1 MGLALESVKKYQ
13 LFTIQLTVSFY
24 FNEYQNKEYRNIRN
38 KVSAIMGVVLG
49 NKDLK
54 GVGHCGIILWSLGTF
69 VIFPNFLRSWG
80 LSRSATRET
89 IRIYHVYY

>member
-38 KVSAIMGVVLG
+38 KVPAILGVVLG

-54 GVGHCGIILWSLGTF
+54 GVGHWGIILWSLDTF
-69 VIFPNFLRSWG
+69 VIFPNFLRS
-80 LSRSATRET
+80 
-89 IRIYHVYY
+89 

>member
-38 KVSAIMGVVLG
+38 KVPAIMGAVLG

-54 GVGHCGIILWSLGTF
+54 GVGHWGIILWSLDTF
-69 VIFPNFLRSWG
+69 VIFPNFLRS
-80 LSRSATRET
+80 
-89 IRIYHVYY
+89 